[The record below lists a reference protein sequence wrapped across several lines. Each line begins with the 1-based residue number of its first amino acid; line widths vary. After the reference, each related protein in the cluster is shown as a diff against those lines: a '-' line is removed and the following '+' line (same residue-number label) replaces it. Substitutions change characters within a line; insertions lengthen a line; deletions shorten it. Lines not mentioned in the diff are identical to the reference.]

1 MNSRGRAVAPL
12 SPRAGPAGRRA
23 PADPRGAAV
32 ALGTR
37 ADIGDWSLPAVT
49 HKHNFGVLQPTTGVV
64 RLYALRFVVF
74 REKIRHT
81 IHSSALGPASAI
93 SRLTL

>member
-49 HKHNFGVLQPTTGVV
+49 HNFACLASLHNAVV
-64 RLYALRFVVF
+64 RLNVRLLSFA
-74 REKIRHT
+74 KK
-81 IHSSALGPASAI
+81 SATPYTAQH
-93 SRLTL
+93 